1 VTPRIAPAGLRSLRA
16 AAVLLPLALAAQSAR
31 AELYYLIVGGLGG
44 QPEYEEAFA
53 ADATEIAAAA
63 KRTLGG
69 DARVTLLAGDKATR
83 EALRSSFESLEAT
96 TPADRVAVFLIGHGS
111 YDGMQYKFNLPG
123 PDIDGAE
130 LAELLAA
137 VPAKTQLVVNA
148 TSASGAVLEDWST
161 DGRAVMTATRS
172 GAERNAVRF
181 GKYLA
186 EALSADEADINKNG
200 VITAQEAFDY
210 AARLTAESYEAEG
223 TLATEHPQIAGD
235 VAAAFDVA
243 RLNARAVDTPE
254 LVSLNEDREAL
265 EEKIAALRLRREELG
280 DRYLDELQPLLV
292 ELAELQERIDAAEA
306 DRSGAD

>member
-1 VTPRIAPAGLRSLRA
+1 LRA
-16 AAVLLPLALAAQSAR
+16 AAVLLPLVFAAQSAR
-31 AELYYLIVGGLGG
+31 AELYYLVVGGLGG

-53 ADATEIAAAA
+53 AEAAEIAAAG

-83 EALRSSFESLEAT
+83 EALRSSFESLEMAT
-96 TPADRVAVFLIGHGS
+96 SPADRVAVFLIGHGS

-148 TSASGAVLEDWST
+148 TSASGAVLEDWAS
-161 DGRAVMTATRS
+161 DSRAVVTATRS

-186 EALSADEADINKNG
+186 EALSAGEADINKNG

-243 RLNARAVDTPE
+243 RLNARALDTPE
-254 LVSLNEDREAL
+254 LVSLNEEREAL
-265 EEKIAALRLRREELG
+265 EEKIAALRLRRDELG
-280 DRYLDELQPLLV
+280 DEYLDQLQPLLV

-306 DRSGAD
+306 DGSGAD